1 MEKTV
6 GFIRKT
12 LIVGVN
18 SEIGKALLNIYHKN
32 DYDCIGTFNKN
43 KPDIDTKNK
52 CIALL
57 ECNLKTMSG
66 IENLLE
72 FSDKFQ
78 PHNIIY
84 LPGYI
89 DGKNLSNNTL
99 KDIHE
104 TFNANIFA
112 FWLLISR
119 TSCYMKKSKYGRF
132 LSLSSIGSKFGGGID
147 RYNYTSSKKLLEF
160 FPKDLKDLAKNNIFI
175 NNIICGVT
183 DTPILRKK
191 KNESINKRINLIP
204 VGRLASPS
212 EIAQCCFNTCSEN
225 NTFQTL
231 SNITIAGG
239 E

>member
-1 MEKTV
+1 MRYLFYILLWV
-6 GFIRKT
+6 VPIQCFSQS
-12 LIVGVN
+12 LID
-18 SEIGKALLNIYHKN
+18 KAELKEAQMSTEPIVVEFWAAWN
-32 DYDCIGTFNKN
+32 DANAVKWLPNLKECEVYRVDIGTHMDLQQEFEITSIPTVIIFNN
-43 KPDIDTKNK
+43 GNV
-52 CIALL
+52 
-57 ECNLKTMSG
+57 E
-66 IENLLE
+66 
-72 FSDKFQ
+72 
-78 PHNIIY
+78 
-84 LPGYI
+84 
-89 DGKNLSNNTL
+89 
-99 KDIHE
+99 E

-112 FWLLISR
+112 FWLLIAR

-160 FPKDLKDLAKNNIFI
+160 FPKDLKDLARNNIFI
-175 NNIICGVT
+175 NNVICGVT

-191 KNESINKRINLIP
+191 KNESINQRINLIP
-204 VGRLASPS
+204 IGRLASPS